1 MPVFLRDLRAAEID
15 RDLVDAG
22 GDAVARGDRRAR
34 RTGGLDWIWPR
45 DGFLA
50 ATADGYERQ
59 VFVDGRIDGRCLD
72 PDVARVRRGPPGAA
86 AGGEGKDDELYRDP
100 TYQGAAVFPR

>member
-1 MPVFLRDLRAAEID
+1 MTQQTNEATQSD
-15 RDLVDAG
+15 RELITRLL
-22 GDAVARGDRRAR
+22 RGDGGGWREFQARFDRLVRRRYVR
-34 RTGGLDWIWPR
+34 RT
-45 DGFLA
+45 
-50 ATADGYERQ
+50 TADRYERQ
-59 VFVDGRIDGRCLD
+59 LLLDGRIDCRCLD